1 MYIYR
6 ACVVLD
12 VYYALWHGSKLSR
25 RYFYTTR
32 GLLYTYTLF
41 ALWRVRSRWHG
52 CKAFAPRN
60 ANVAHLVKMAQ
71 ILTVNFRF
79 QLTIGTVMRE
89 NKPTKSCLVEMKKKN
104 VCGPNGSVNCEI
116 IAKVYINWPASQTRV
131 CRSLT

>member
-1 MYIYR
+1 MYMYR

-79 QLTIGTVMRE
+79 QLTIGTVMRA
-89 NKPTKSCLVEMKKKN
+89 NKPTESCLVGMKKKKKRMR
-104 VCGPNGSVNCEI
+104 SINCEI
-116 IAKVYINWPASQTRV
+116 IAKVYINWPASHTRV